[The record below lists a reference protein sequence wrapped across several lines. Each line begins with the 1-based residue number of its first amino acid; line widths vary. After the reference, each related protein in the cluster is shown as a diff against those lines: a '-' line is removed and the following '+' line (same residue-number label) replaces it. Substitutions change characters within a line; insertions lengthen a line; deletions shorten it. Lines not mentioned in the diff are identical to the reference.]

1 MFALLASAF
10 LVMLASLVGVVGVW
24 QRLGRFLEKYLDFL
38 ISFSAGVFLV
48 IAYRLAAETLEQ
60 APSAAAG
67 LLWVFGGAV
76 GIWLLFKFLPTLHH
90 HESPHEEPHAIN
102 PRRVLLSDAFHNIG
116 DGILLA
122 ASFAAGPAVGASA
135 AIAVFVHE
143 LVQET
148 SEFFV
153 LRGAGYSAKKALWT
167 NFAVSSTILVGAL
180 GGYFAL
186 ETVEML
192 EAPLLGLAAGML
204 LVVLLGD
211 LIPHS
216 ISRSHGT
223 LHYGKHLFWFV
234 LGVALMV
241 GVTTLVSESGVG
253 LGF

>member
-1 MFALLASAF
+1 M
-10 LVMLASLVGVVGVW
+10 
-24 QRLGRFLEKYLDFL
+24 
-38 ISFSAGVFLV
+38 
-48 IAYRLAAETLEQ
+48 
-60 APSAAAG
+60 
-67 LLWVFGGAV
+67 FGGAV

-216 ISRSHGT
+216 ISRSHGA